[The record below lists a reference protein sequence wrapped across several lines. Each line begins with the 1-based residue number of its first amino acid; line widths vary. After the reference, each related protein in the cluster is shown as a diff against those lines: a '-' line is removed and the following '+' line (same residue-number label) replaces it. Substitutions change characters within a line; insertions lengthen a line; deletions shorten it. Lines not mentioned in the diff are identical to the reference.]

1 MSKERRVG
9 KIACRIFDA
18 WARRARDFAHAGK
31 PNGAPL
37 PTLQL
42 TRRSALK
49 VSAAA
54 AAGLIAG
61 RHEVRAQAPEPT
73 AVTPALIE
81 AAKKEGKVVWY
92 AAMDLP
98 VSERVARA
106 FEAKYPG
113 IAVRIERT
121 GSERQFQRLAQEYAA
136 RIYAPDIINASD
148 AAHFVAWKRNG
159 WLAAFVPEEVARHY
173 PVEHRDPDGLY
184 ATSRVYV
191 VSLGYNTNLVK
202 AEDAPRAFMDL
213 LHPKWMGKMVKA
225 HPAYSGT
232 IMTSTF
238 QIARE
243 LGWEFFEKLG
253 KQKVLQVQSSVD
265 PPKKLALGE
274 RAVMADG
281 NDFNLVQFKEAGQ
294 PVEVVYPVE
303 GAPLIVCPNA
313 VLKAAP
319 NPSAARLF
327 QSYLLSREG
336 QQVLCDFAAQHSAHP
351 QVTEKPGRTPLA
363 KIKTMKDDPVAVEA
377 QAEQIKERYTK
388 YFGV

>member
-1 MSKERRVG
+1 MQRRP
-9 KIACRIFDA
+9 F
-18 WARRARDFAHAGK
+18 
-31 PNGAPL
+31 
-37 PTLQL
+37 
-42 TRRSALK
+42 TRRGVLKASAGA
-49 VSAAA
+49 VASAFAAA
-54 AAGLIAG
+54 P
-61 RHEVRAQAPEPT
+61 VRAAAPEPA

-98 VSERVARA
+98 VSERVARS

-136 RIYAPDIINASD
+136 NIYAPDIINASD
-148 AAHFVAWKRNG
+148 AAHFIAWKRNG
-159 WLAAFVPEEVARHY
+159 WLAPFVPEEVARFY
-173 PVEHRDPDGLY
+173 PPEHRDPDGLY

-191 VSLGYNTNLVK
+191 SSLGYNTNLVK
-202 AEDAPRAFMDL
+202 AEDAPRSFMDL
-213 LHPKWMGKMVKA
+213 LNPKWLGKMVKA

-232 IMTSTF
+232 IMTATF
-238 QIARE
+238 QIVRE
-243 LGWEFFEKLG
+243 LGWDYFEKLG

-281 NDFNLVQFKEAGQ
+281 NDFNVIQFKEAGQ
-294 PVEVVYPVE
+294 PVEVVYPAE

-319 NPSAARLF
+319 NPNAARLF
-327 QSYLLSREG
+327 QSYLFSREG

-351 QVTEKPGRTPLA
+351 QVTEKPGRMPLA
-363 KIKTMKDDPVAVEA
+363 RIKVMKDDPVAVEA
-377 QAEQIKERYTK
+377 QAEEIKARYSK

>member
-1 MSKERRVG
+1 MRRWT
-9 KIACRIFDA
+9 CRCPSA
-18 WARRARDFAHAGK
+18 SPARS
-31 PNGAPL
+31 
-37 PTLQL
+37 
-42 TRRSALK
+42 RRN
-49 VSAAA
+49 
-54 AAGLIAG
+54 I
-61 RHEVRAQAPEPT
+61 
-73 AVTPALIE
+73 PALQCGSS
-81 AAKKEGKVVWY
+81 APA
-92 AAMDLP
+92 P
-98 VSERVARA
+98 SVSSS
-106 FEAKYPG
+106 
-113 IAVRIERT
+113 
-121 GSERQFQRLAQEYAA
+121 GSAQEYAA

-303 GAPLIVCPNA
+303 GAPLIVLPECGAQGGSQPERRPLVPELSALARRPAGA
-313 VLKAAP
+313 V
-319 NPSAARLF
+319 RLRRPA
-327 QSYLLSREG
+327 LGPPAGHREAG
-336 QQVLCDFAAQHSAHP
+336 AHP
-351 QVTEKPGRTPLA
+351 SRQDQ
-363 KIKTMKDDPVAVEA
+363 DDE
-377 QAEQIKERYTK
+377 
-388 YFGV
+388 G